1 MTAEFVSYMEK
12 YAYTIALRDYCIA
25 PRASERIAMPELFD
39 LIAGSETGAIIATMI
54 NLPNDDPESA
64 VYQKNKYFA
73 SNTTE
78 WFLNTSSSL
87 YHNPKLPFWLN
98 ASITVLICLAI
109 CVPLY
114 RKIKSYYH
122 EDGFESTVENLRYM
136 LKTLTGYQSPE
147 NHKPDKKYE
156 DAIKTV
162 TEFAT
167 KSASSEA
174 NRWLYSLFT
183 NILII
188 G

>member
-98 ASITVLICLAI
+98 ASITLIVCLAI
-109 CVPLY
+109 CWPLY
-114 RKIKSYYH
+114 CLINCYYH
-122 EDGFESTVENLRYM
+122 EDGFESTVEHLRYM
-136 LKTLTGYQSPE
+136 LKTLMGYQAPG
-147 NHKPDKKYE
+147 NR
-156 DAIKTV
+156 V
-162 TEFAT
+162 
-167 KSASSEA
+167 EA
-174 NRWLYSLFT
+174 DQE
-183 NILII
+183 
-188 G
+188 